1 MHDIPYMIDHS
12 VTITF
17 ESPFWIALFEMNDEK
32 GYSVAREVIG
42 VSEPTG
48 SDISLFFTRLDFD
61 RLAYSTPTLYESDNN
76 SRRAMNYKRM
86 QKKIKREVE
95 CREFKYTFT
104 KAQIELKK
112 LHQEKKIQR
121 KCLTKQIDEEKKEWK
136 FQMRQQKRFEKHR
149 GH

>member
-1 MHDIPYMIDHS
+1 MIDHS

-48 SDISLFFTRLDFD
+48 SDISLFFAHLDFD
-61 RLAYSTPTLYESDNN
+61 RLAYSSPTLCESHNN
-76 SRRAMNYKRM
+76 HRRIISYKRM

-95 CREFKYTFT
+95 RGEFKYTFT
-104 KAQIELKK
+104 KAQAELKK
-112 LHQEKKIQR
+112 LHQEKKTQR
-121 KCLTKQIDEEKKEWK
+121 KCITKKLNEEKKERK
-136 FQMRQQKRFEKHR
+136 FQMQQQKRSEKHR

>member
-1 MHDIPYMIDHS
+1 MIDHS

-42 VSEPTG
+42 VSELTG
-48 SDISLFFTRLDFD
+48 SDISLFFAHLDFD
-61 RLAYSTPTLYESDNN
+61 RLAYSSPTLWGSYNN
-76 SRRAMNYKRM
+76 RRCTMSYKRM

-95 CREFKYTFT
+95 RGEFKYTFT
-104 KAQIELKK
+104 KAQAELKK

-121 KCLTKQIDEEKKEWK
+121 KCITKKLNEEKKERK
-136 FQMRQQKRFEKHR
+136 FQMQQQKKSEKHR

>member
-1 MHDIPYMIDHS
+1 MIDHS

-48 SDISLFFTRLDFD
+48 SDISLFFAHLDFD
-61 RLAYSTPTLYESDNN
+61 RLAYSNPTLCELENN
-76 SRRAMNYKRM
+76 RRRTMSYKRM

-112 LHQEKKIQR
+112 LHQKKKIER
-121 KCLTKQIDEEKKEWK
+121 KCLTKQINEGKKERK
-136 FQMRQQKRFEKHR
+136 FQMQQQKKFEKHR

>member
-1 MHDIPYMIDHS
+1 MIDHS

-17 ESPFWIALFEMNDEK
+17 ESPFWIALFEMNDER

-48 SDISLFFTRLDFD
+48 SDISLFFAHLDFD
-61 RLAYSTPTLYESDNN
+61 RLAYSNPTLCELENN
-76 SRRAMNYKRM
+76 RRLTMSYKRM

-112 LHQEKKIQR
+112 LHQEKKIER
-121 KCLTKQIDEEKKEWK
+121 KCLTKQINEEKKERK
-136 FQMRQQKRFEKHR
+136 FQMQQQKRFEKHR